1 MLVNPGGVG
10 VTQPTRH
17 GPFQLRLKFGK
28 QAHCVIEVRR
38 REDAAEVA
46 KKLRELG
53 DQGGAGE
60 GSELRESVGLVVP
73 SGTALRE
80 QEDADVPAT
89 YLHDEA
95 SCSIY

>member
-1 MLVNPGGVG
+1 MKLGGVG

-46 KKLRELG
+46 KKLRELA
-53 DQGGAGE
+53 DQVARVTD
-60 GSELRESVGLVVP
+60 SEPV
-73 SGTALRE
+73 
-80 QEDADVPAT
+80 
-89 YLHDEA
+89 
-95 SCSIY
+95 